1 MRQSSVPGRVAA
13 VLAVTLALAA
23 SAGCMSVGDD
33 ERAEPAPSGSPDRR
47 DTDADPDGGYERP
60 GGGRHAG
67 GGGRHADS
75 GKPGGGGRKAGR
87 PELSPSPG
95 ASAAPE
101 EDRPG
106 PGAERPQPPQP
117 GAPKPPAPRPTP
129 SAEEPAP
136 PVDPPVEEPVDP
148 PVSEPPQPTDPPS
161 ASSAPEVHAGA
172 MRLVEADGRGMRG
185 RPTASPQ
192 PGPA

>member
-13 VLAVTLALAA
+13 AFAVSLALAA

-33 ERAEPAPSGSPDRR
+33 ERAKPAPSGSPDRR
-47 DTDADPDGGYERP
+47 GTVADPDGGYEHP
-60 GGGRHAG
+60 GGRHPDG
-67 GGGRHADS
+67 TGRHRDS
-75 GKPGGGGRKAGR
+75 GKPGEAARKDGR
-87 PELSPSPG
+87 PELKPSAS

-101 EDRPG
+101 GPRPG
-106 PGAERPQPPQP
+106 PGAERPQPQP
-117 GAPKPPAPRPTP
+117 GAPKPTAPRPTP
-129 SAEEPAP
+129 SAEEPVDP
-136 PVDPPVEEPVDP
+136 PVDPPVEEPTDP

-172 MRLVEADGRGMRG
+172 MKLVDADGRGMRG
-185 RPTASPQ
+185 RPEASPQ